1 MERNAL
7 LIQSRIT
14 PEVFREF
21 ALFDTMYRQ
30 KRYRGPL
37 LFAAILA
44 VFACICFTQQ
54 GRNDQAILLGAVLLA
69 VGLGL
74 PAAYIL
80 MFLSSVSK
88 KAKQLKLANAPAAYT
103 VTLSPE
109 LVVVTAGEQR
119 AEYAWK
125 DILYVYR
132 IRHSICLY
140 VSANRAYL
148 LPAASQREEDKR
160 WALILERVPPEKRKD
175 LRK

>member
-1 MERNAL
+1 MERNTL

-30 KRYRGPL
+30 KRYRRPL
-37 LFAAILA
+37 LFAVIMA
-44 VFACICFTQQ
+44 VFACVCFTRQ
-54 GRNDQAILLGAVLLA
+54 GHNDQAVLIGAVLLI

-80 MFLSSVSK
+80 TFLWSVRK
-88 KAKQLKLANAPAAYT
+88 RAKQIPPVDAPAAYT
-103 VTLSPE
+103 VELSPE
-109 LVVVTAGEQR
+109 GVVVAAGKER
-119 AEYAWK
+119 AEYGWK

-132 IRHSICLY
+132 IQRSTCLY

-148 LPAASQREEDKR
+148 LPASDQREEDEL
-160 WALILERVPPEKRKD
+160 WALISERTEKRRD

>member
-1 MERNAL
+1 MKDKVIF
-7 LIQSRIT
+7 IQSRIT

-37 LFAAILA
+37 LFAGILTA
-44 VFACICFTQQ
+44 FACICLTQQ
-54 GRNDQAILLGAVLLA
+54 GRNDQAVMMGAVLLLI
-69 VGLGL
+69 GLGL

-80 MFLSSVSK
+80 FFLYSVEK
-88 KAKQLKLANAPAAYT
+88 KSKQLNLKDAPVAYT

-109 LVVVTAGEQR
+109 SVVATAGEQR
-119 AEYAWK
+119 AEYAWN

-132 IRHSICLY
+132 IKRSICLY
-140 VSANRAYL
+140 VGVNRAYL
-148 LPAASQREEDKR
+148 LPVSEQREEDER
-160 WALILERVPPEKRKD
+160 WALISQRTEKRKD